1 MELGIG
7 AFGDANRDP
16 ATGTR
21 ISEAQAIRNLVE
33 AVELADQVGLG
44 WFGVGEHHTP
54 EFPGSAAAPVLA
66 AAARTTSQ
74 IQLSSAVTVLG
85 TDDPVRVYQQYS
97 TLDAISNGRAE
108 IIAGRGSSIESF
120 PLFGH
125 SLTDYDRL
133 FAEKLE
139 LLIAINAHERVEWE
153 GTVRPPLNGEYI
165 PPRAERGPLPL
176 WLGVGG
182 NPASAIRAA
191 QLKLPVSFGVLGGS
205 ANRGAALA
213 DLYRRAAAE
222 FGNAPE
228 QVAVM
233 IGTPGFVANSGAASR
248 DGWWPHW
255 HQFMKTVGEQ
265 RGFLPPSR
273 TSYDEDTATGGG
285 LLVGSPENIAERII
299 DMHRHWGH
307 IRQFIHMDVGALPQH
322 QFLRAIELYG
332 TEVRPL
338 VEAELG
344 TARVADH
351 FAQRPL
357 GVSKA

>member
-1 MELGIG
+1 
-7 AFGDANRDP
+7 
-16 ATGTR
+16 
-21 ISEAQAIRNLVE
+21 
-33 AVELADQVGLG
+33 
-44 WFGVGEHHTP
+44 
-54 EFPGSAAAPVLA
+54 LA

-97 TLDAISNGRAE
+97 TVDAISNGRAE

-120 PLFGH
+120 PLFGY

-139 LLIAINAHERVEWE
+139 LLIAINSHERVEWS
-153 GTVRPPLNGEYI
+153 GTVRSALNGEYI

-191 QLKLPVSFGVLGGS
+191 QLQLPVSFGVLGGS
-205 ANRGAALA
+205 ASNGAALA
-213 DLYRRAAAE
+213 DLYRRAAQQ
-222 FGNAPE
+222 FGNAP
-228 QVAVM
+228 QRVAVM
-233 IGTPGFVANSGAASR
+233 IGTPGFVAKTDAAAR
-248 DGWWPHW
+248 DRWWPHW
-255 HQFMKTVGEQ
+255 RQFMTTVGEQ
-265 RGFLPPSR
+265 RGFPPPSR
-273 TSYDEDTATGGG
+273 SSYDEDTATGGG

-322 QFLRAIELYG
+322 HLLKAIELYG

-344 TARVADH
+344 SARVADH
-351 FAQRPL
+351 FAPRPV
-357 GVSKA
+357 GAPAA